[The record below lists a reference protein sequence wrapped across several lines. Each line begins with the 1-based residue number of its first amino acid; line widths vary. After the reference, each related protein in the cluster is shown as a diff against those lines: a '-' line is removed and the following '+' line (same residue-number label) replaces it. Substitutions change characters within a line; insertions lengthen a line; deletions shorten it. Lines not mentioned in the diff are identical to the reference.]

1 MIDSKIILGS
11 KSPRRKELLE
21 GLGYSFEIRTKDT
34 DESYP
39 LTIPYLEVAK
49 FIALQKANALIS
61 DLKSNEIVLCA
72 DTVVIVD
79 DQILGKPKTKSD
91 AIQMLSQLS
100 GKTHF
105 VNTGVVIA
113 SNSKTVKF
121 DVTTK
126 VSFKSLS
133 PKEIDYYIENYKPY
147 DKAGS
152 YGIQEWIGYIG
163 VTSLEGSYFNV
174 VGLPTF
180 EVNQALLE
188 F

>member
-21 GLGYSFEIRTKDT
+21 GLGYTFEIRTKDT

-39 LTIPYLEVAK
+39 STIPSLEVAK
-49 FIALQKANALIS
+49 FIALQKASALIS
-61 DLKSNEIVLCA
+61 DLKSDEIVLCA

-79 DQILGKPKTKSD
+79 DQILGKPHTSD
-91 AIQMLSQLS
+91 EAIQMLDQLS

-113 SNSKTVKF
+113 STTKKVQF

-126 VSFKSLS
+126 VCFKSLS
-133 PKEIDYYIENYKPY
+133 TAEIEYYVENYKPY

-163 VTSLEGSYFNV
+163 VSSIEGSYFNV

-180 EVNQALLE
+180 EVNQALLD